1 MNIPLKSKLSERG
14 IAIVAMVVCAILWS
28 LSGLMIKLVDLNPVA
43 IAGIRSLFA
52 AILMYIL
59 CKRPKFDF
67 SPMQIGAALMYTG
80 TVLLFVIANKM
91 TTSANAILLQYT
103 APIYAAILGF
113 IFLREKVN
121 IRDVVAIIVILG
133 GMCLFFVDD
142 LNSGGL
148 LGNIF
153 AILSGIC
160 FAAQAIFMKLQ
171 KTSSPAASIILG
183 NIITFAVSI
192 PFLFAKVPSPKDI
205 SILAIMGIFQLGLAY
220 VLYSFAVTKLSA
232 LDMVLI
238 PIIEPILNPIWVVIF
253 TGEVPGTMAIIGG
266 VIVIGAVVAKS
277 LTGDKK
283 QLETELNKGKS

>member
-1 MNIPLKSKLSERG
+1 MKIPLSASLSIRG
-14 IAIVAMVVCAILWS
+14 KAIIALVVCATLWS
-28 LSGLMIKLVDLNPVA
+28 MGGLMIKLVNLNPVA

-52 AILMYIL
+52 AIIMFLV
-59 CKRPKFDF
+59 CRRPKFDF

-80 TVLLFVIANKM
+80 TVLLFVMANKM

-148 LGNIF
+148 LGNVL

-160 FAAQAIFMKLQ
+160 FSAQAIFMKLQ
-171 KTSSPAASIILG
+171 KTSSPTASIILG
-183 NIITFAVSI
+183 NIITFVVSI
-192 PFLFAKVPSPKDI
+192 PFLFADAPTPGEITV
-205 SILAIMGIFQLGLAY
+205 LAIMGIFQLGLAY
-220 VLYSFAVTKLSA
+220 VLYSYAVTKLSA
-232 LDMVLI
+232 LEMVLI
-238 PIIEPILNPIWVVIF
+238 PIVEPILNPIWVVIF
-253 TGEVPGTMAIIGG
+253 TGEIPGTMAIIGG
-266 VIVIGAVVAKS
+266 VIVIGAVIVKS
-277 LTGDKK
+277 LTGNKK
-283 QLETELNKGKS
+283 QLELELNKG

>member
-1 MNIPLKSKLSERG
+1 MKIPLVASLSVRG
-14 IAIVAMVVCAILWS
+14 RAIIALVACATLWS
-28 LSGLMIKLVDLNPVA
+28 LGGLMIKLVNLNPVA

-52 AILMYIL
+52 AIIMFLV
-59 CKRPKFDF
+59 CRRPKFDF

-80 TVLLFVIANKM
+80 TVLLFVMANKM

-148 LGNIF
+148 LGNVL

-171 KTSSPAASIILG
+171 KTSSPTASIILG
-183 NIITFAVSI
+183 NIITFVVSI
-192 PFLFAKVPSPKDI
+192 PFLFADTPTPGEI
-205 SILAIMGIFQLGLAY
+205 TILAMMGIFQLGLAY
-220 VLYSFAVTKLSA
+220 VLYSYAVTKLSA
-232 LDMVLI
+232 LEMVLI
-238 PIIEPILNPIWVVIF
+238 PIVEPILNPIWVVIF
-253 TGEVPGTMAIIGG
+253 TGEIPGAMAIIGG
-266 VIVIGAVVAKS
+266 VIVIGAVIVKS
-277 LTGDKK
+277 LTGNKK
-283 QLETELNKGKS
+283 QLELKLNKG

>member
-1 MNIPLKSKLSERG
+1 MKIPLVASLSVRG
-14 IAIVAMVVCAILWS
+14 RAIIALVACATLWS
-28 LSGLMIKLVDLNPVA
+28 LGGLMIKLVNLNPVA

-52 AILMYIL
+52 AIIMFLV
-59 CKRPKFDF
+59 CRRPKFDF

-80 TVLLFVIANKM
+80 TVLLFVMANKM

-148 LGNIF
+148 LGNVL

-160 FAAQAIFMKLQ
+160 FSAQAIFMKLQ
-171 KTSSPAASIILG
+171 KTSSPTASIILG
-183 NIITFAVSI
+183 NIITFVVSI
-192 PFLFAKVPSPKDI
+192 PFLFADTPTPGEI
-205 SILAIMGIFQLGLAY
+205 TILAMMGIFQLGLAY
-220 VLYSFAVTKLSA
+220 VLYSYAVTKLSA
-232 LDMVLI
+232 LEMVLI
-238 PIIEPILNPIWVVIF
+238 PIVEPILNPIWVVIF
-253 TGEVPGTMAIIGG
+253 TGEIPGAMAIIGG
-266 VIVIGAVVAKS
+266 AIVIGAVIVKS
-277 LTGDKK
+277 LTGNKK
-283 QLETELNKGKS
+283 QLELKLNKG

>member
-1 MNIPLKSKLSERG
+1 MKIPLVASLSVRG
-14 IAIVAMVVCAILWS
+14 RAIIALVACATLWS
-28 LSGLMIKLVDLNPVA
+28 LGGLMIKLVNLNPVA

-52 AILMYIL
+52 AIIMFLV
-59 CKRPKFDF
+59 CRRPKFDF

-80 TVLLFVIANKM
+80 TVLLFVMANKM

-148 LGNIF
+148 LGNVL

-160 FAAQAIFMKLQ
+160 FSAQAIFMKLQ
-171 KTSSPAASIILG
+171 KTSSPTASIILG
-183 NIITFAVSI
+183 NIITFVVSI
-192 PFLFAKVPSPKDI
+192 PFLFADAPTPGEI
-205 SILAIMGIFQLGLAY
+205 TILGIMGIFQLGLAY
-220 VLYSFAVTKLSA
+220 VLYSYAVTKLSA
-232 LDMVLI
+232 LEMVLI
-238 PIIEPILNPIWVVIF
+238 PIVEPILNPIWVVIF
-253 TGEVPGTMAIIGG
+253 TGEIPGTMAIVGG
-266 VIVIGAVVAKS
+266 VVVIGAVIVKS
-277 LTGDKK
+277 LTGNKK
-283 QLETELNKGKS
+283 QLELEL